1 MANEPETVAYE
12 ISDKS
17 GKTVATG
24 KSGEKQ
30 VVIPN
35 LTPNTDYAKGDFKVR
50 KVDPADEWQP
60 SDYINIPAFK
70 TKPISV
76 TGVNLNNTTLSLETG
91 KTATLKATVK
101 PDNATNKGVNWASD
115 NEDVATV
122 DNKGGVTA
130 VKAGTAN
137 IKVGTKDGNKSAQ
150 CKVTVKN
157 PVVNVTGVSLDK
169 TELSV
174 EEGATAQLK
183 ATVAPSNANNKK
195 VAWKSG
201 NPDTFTIDSN
211 GKVTGVKAGQATAVV
226 TTDDQGKTAECK
238 VTVTAKPDPE
248 PDSEEPAE

>member
-1 MANEPETVAYE
+1 MAKEPETVAYE
-12 ISDKS
+12 VADKS

-24 KSGEKQ
+24 KPGEKQ
-30 VVIPN
+30 VVIPK
-35 LTPNTDYAKGDFKVR
+35 LTPNTDYAKGDFKGR

-60 SDYINIPAFK
+60 SDYIDIPAFK
-70 TKPISV
+70 IKPISV

-183 ATVAPSNANNKK
+183 ATVTPNNATDKT
-195 VAWKSG
+195 VTWKSG
-201 NPDTFTIDSN
+201 NPETFAIDNN

-226 TTDDQGKTAECK
+226 TTKNGSKTAECK
-238 VTVTAKPDPE
+238 VTVTAKPEPDPE
-248 PDSEEPAE
+248 EPTDGE

>member
-1 MANEPETVAYE
+1 MTDKLKAYQGDKVVATAE
-12 ISDKS
+12 RGES
-17 GKTVATG
+17 GKATVKVKTDAN
-24 KSGEKQ
+24 K
-30 VVIPN
+30 
-35 LTPNTDYAKGDFKVR
+35 DYAKGNIKIAWENENGEGE
-50 KVDPADEWQP
+50 KVDVE
-60 SDYINIPAFK
+60 AFK

-76 TGVNLNNTTLSLETG
+76 TSVSLNNTKLSLDTG
-91 KTATLKATVK
+91 KTSTLKATVK

-122 DNKGGVTA
+122 DSKGVVTA

-150 CKVTVKN
+150 CAVTVKD

>member
-1 MANEPETVAYE
+1 MADKLNAYQNDKVVATAE
-12 ISDKS
+12 RGES
-17 GKTVATG
+17 GKATVKVKTDAN
-24 KSGEKQ
+24 K
-30 VVIPN
+30 
-35 LTPNTDYAKGDFKVR
+35 DYAKGDIKIAWENENGEGEKIDV
-50 KVDPADEWQP
+50 E
-60 SDYINIPAFK
+60 AFK

-76 TGVNLNNTTLSLETG
+76 TSVALNNTKLSLDTG

-122 DNKGGVTA
+122 DNSGKVTA

-150 CKVTVKN
+150 CAVTVKD

-183 ATVAPSNANNKK
+183 ATVAPANATNKGIAWASDNNA
-195 VAWKSG
+195 VA
-201 NPDTFTIDSN
+201 TIKN
-211 GKVTGVKAGQATAVV
+211 GTVTGVKEGKANVAVH
-226 TTDDQGKTAECK
+226 TNDGDKKAIAK
-238 VTVTAKPDPE
+238 IIVTAKPALAPE
-248 PDSEEPAE
+248 PPAEG